1 MQWKE
6 TTMTRI
12 LCWILAAQTVWVA
25 GATAADFKVI
35 ANPAVKIDQIS
46 ANDLRQIFLATKTS
60 LGDGTHAEPVLE
72 KSGATHEA
80 FLKQYV
86 GKTDA
91 AIGTYYR
98 SLVFTG
104 KASMPRSF
112 GSDAEVVAY
121 VVKTK
126 GAFGYVSGSA
136 DVGRAKVLEVK

>member
-1 MQWKE
+1 
-6 TTMTRI
+6 MTRI